1 MSKPQIETLPQPAA
15 DAQARDQVIDAM
27 LEILAERGWNATTLA
42 AIAERAALPMLRLQR
57 LFADKS
63 AIFAAFVAR
72 IDSAMLAG
80 TEFVSEADSP
90 KDRLF
95 DVIMN
100 RFEALRSAKPA
111 LARLWRD
118 GLRLDAP
125 LDPASLMASRQ
136 SLVWTL
142 EAAGISA
149 SGIRG
154 QLRLLGLAGLMTL
167 ALRTFLEDG
176 SEDLSATMARLD
188 ELLRRGDEMA
198 RTLRL

>member
-1 MSKPQIETLPQPAA
+1 MSKAKPDPLSAEMEDL
-15 DAQARDQVIDAM
+15 QVREKAIDA
-27 LEILAERGWNATTLA
+27 LLAVVAAKGWNAATLA
-42 AIAERAALPMLRLQR
+42 AIAEEAQLPMIRLQR
-57 LFADKS
+57 HFADKS

-72 IDSAMLAG
+72 IDGAMLAG

-111 LARLWRD
+111 LARLWAD
-118 GLRLDAP
+118 GFRLDAP
-125 LDPASLMASRQ
+125 LDPESLLATRR

-149 SGIRG
+149 SGLRG
-154 QLRLLGLAGLMTL
+154 QMRLLGLAGLMTL
-167 ALRTFLEDG
+167 ALRTFLNDT